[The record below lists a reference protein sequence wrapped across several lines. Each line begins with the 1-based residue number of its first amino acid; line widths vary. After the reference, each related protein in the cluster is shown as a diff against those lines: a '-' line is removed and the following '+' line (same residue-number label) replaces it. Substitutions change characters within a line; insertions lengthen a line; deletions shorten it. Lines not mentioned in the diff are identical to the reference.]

1 MEMFANEVA
10 IAEVYI
16 SVDCSSGINGV
27 QENAM
32 TTTRKHEEITRAGS
46 VSGAKDTI
54 SSDQPGV
61 DIAGSACHGDFI
73 DETIAI
79 WQKRTTR
86 RLTRED
92 GREIIENMT
101 GFFRILL
108 EWDKAERAAEQAKA
122 IPNLRIVQ
130 QAES

>member
-1 MEMFANEVA
+1 MNSTCKHQQTTRNGVVA
-10 IAEVYI
+10 D
-16 SVDCSSGINGV
+16 SVDVIPSDQS
-27 QENAM
+27 
-32 TTTRKHEEITRAGS
+32 R
-46 VSGAKDTI
+46 SGAMP
-54 SSDQPGV
+54 S
-61 DIAGSACHGDFI
+61 AGGGDFI

-108 EWDKAERAAEQAKA
+108 EWDRAERAAEPDKASPNQATA
-122 IPNLRIVQ
+122 QRV
-130 QAES
+130 

>member
-1 MEMFANEVA
+1 MNFTHKQQETTSTEVVA
-10 IAEVYI
+10 TAT
-16 SVDCSSGINGV
+16 
-27 QENAM
+27 NA
-32 TTTRKHEEITRAGS
+32 
-46 VSGAKDTI
+46 VF
-54 SSDQPGV
+54 SDQLDRNLASDGR
-61 DIAGSACHGDFI
+61 AGDFI

-108 EWDKAERAAEQAKA
+108 EWDRAERAAEQAKA
-122 IPNLRIVQ
+122 IPNQGVAQ
-130 QAES
+130 QGES